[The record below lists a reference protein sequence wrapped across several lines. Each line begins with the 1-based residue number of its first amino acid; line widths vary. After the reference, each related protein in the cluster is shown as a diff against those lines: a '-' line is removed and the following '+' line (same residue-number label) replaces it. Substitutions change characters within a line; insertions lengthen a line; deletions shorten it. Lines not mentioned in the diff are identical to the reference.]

1 MPFPKTN
8 TTLYFIFFTV
18 LVLIMTGCSKSTT
31 LQTVFQKQT
40 PYEAYA
46 ASLRN
51 AKLLNTALGSKWLGA
66 SEEAM
71 LQAQQIVLPYKET
84 GFFAA
89 ESPRAAAY
97 QLEAKQGEKL
107 VINLQANTNEPT
119 TLFVDLFSL
128 TPDGTL
134 KHLAFADTATNK
146 LVFEVEEDQT
156 YLLRLQPELLRN
168 VQYTLAITVQP
179 TLAFPV
185 PGRSSRN
192 ISSVWG
198 DPRDAG
204 SRRHE
209 GVDIFAPRGTPV
221 IASSA
226 GYISQVN
233 TTLRG
238 GKVVWLTDPGRRH
251 SLYYAHLDEQ
261 LVTTGQ
267 RVEVGDTIGL
277 VGNTGNAGTTAPHLH
292 FGVYRYGRGAA
303 NPYHYL
309 HQPPT
314 KLPNVTANL
323 AHLGEWVRIATK
335 QANIKQLPTSK
346 SVLKSSLPRHTP
358 LQVLSATASWYRVA
372 LPDGT
377 QGYIASSIT
386 QQVTKPIKQKTL
398 AKPEQLLTEAR
409 PNAIAK
415 ESLTAGTVI
424 AVLANYNNYSL
435 VRNKKGDMGW
445 LYQPES

>member
-1 MPFPKTN
+1 MPSLKTN
-8 TTLYFIFFTV
+8 TKLYFIIFAV
-18 LVLIMTGCSKSTT
+18 LVLFVTGCSKSTT
-31 LQTVFQKQT
+31 LQAVFQKQT

-66 SEEAM
+66 SEEAI

-107 VINLQANTNEPT
+107 VISLQANANEPA
-119 TLFVDLFSL
+119 TLFTDLYSL
-128 TPDGTL
+128 APDGSTR
-134 KHLAFADTATNK
+134 HLAFADTATNE
-146 LVFEVEEDQT
+146 LVYEVEEDQT
-156 YLLRLQPELLRN
+156 YMLRLQPELLRN
-168 VQYTLAITVQP
+168 VQYTLTIKVQP

-192 ISSVWG
+192 ISSIWG

-204 SRRHE
+204 SRSHE
-209 GVDIFAPRGTPV
+209 GVDIFGPRGTPV
-221 IASSA
+221 VVSSA

-233 TTLRG
+233 TTPRG

-267 RVEVGDTIGL
+267 RVEIGDTIGL
-277 VGNTGNAGTTAPHLH
+277 VGNTGNASTTAPHLH
-292 FGVYRYGRGAA
+292 FGIYRYGKGAT
-303 NPYHYL
+303 NPYPYL
-309 HQPPT
+309 HQPSG
-314 KLPNVTANL
+314 KLPAVTADL
-323 AHLGEWVRIATK
+323 AHIGEWVRVAAK
-335 QANIKQLPTSK
+335 QANIRQLPTSK
-346 SVLKSSLPRHTP
+346 SKAKYSLPRHTP

-386 QQVTKPIKQKTL
+386 QQVAKPIKQKTL
-398 AKPEQLLTEAR
+398 AKPEQLLTEAK
-409 PNAIAK
+409 PHAIVK
-415 ESLTAGTVI
+415 ESLTAGTEI

-435 VRNKKGDMGW
+435 VRNSRGDTGW